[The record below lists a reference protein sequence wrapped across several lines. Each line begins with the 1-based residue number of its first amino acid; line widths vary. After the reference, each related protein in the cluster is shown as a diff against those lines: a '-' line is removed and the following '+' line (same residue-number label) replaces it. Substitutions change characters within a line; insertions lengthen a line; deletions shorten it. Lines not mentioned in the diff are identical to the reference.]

1 LKVSRMRV
9 LVIGDFHYP
18 DRANYPSDIFE
29 YLKGEIFDVVLC
41 TGDLTDPKILEELEK
56 FGKVKI
62 VQGNMDWRVRHADKH
77 ILRIKNLRIGLIH
90 GHQVRPR
97 GDINKLYKLAK
108 NLDVNILI
116 SGHTHA
122 QSIIK
127 KDNIILINP
136 GSATG
141 AWSFVADGIPS
152 FVIMEINE
160 KIKISRYKL
169 INNEFQCR
177 INEFKKENLI

>member
-1 LKVSRMRV
+1 MRV

-29 YLKGEIFDVVLC
+29 YLKGEIFDIVLC
-41 TGDLTDPKILEELEK
+41 TGDLTDPKILEELKK

-62 VQGNMDWRVRHADKH
+62 VQGNMDWRVKH
-77 ILRIKNLRIGLIH
+77 TNKQILRIKDLRIGLIH

-97 GDINKLYKLAK
+97 GDINKLFKLAK

-152 FVIMEINE
+152 FVIMEINKDRIIIE
-160 KIKISRYKL
+160 KIRL
-169 INNEFQCR
+169 INNNFERDHLSFT
-177 INEFKKENLI
+177 ISGLK